1 MGVVTPFFTKRYIS
15 ASGVEK
21 KKKKKNSVAELLNG
35 PKGVL

>member
-21 KKKKKNSVAELLNG
+21 KKKKKKNIVAELLNG
-35 PKGVL
+35 P

>member
-21 KKKKKNSVAELLNG
+21 KKKKIALPNY
-35 PKGVL
+35 